1 MVFNLI
7 FNINVII
14 FNIIILTPKFRNINI
29 KMTKKTKKSTPL
41 EVPKKTSLV
50 DKLKFM
56 QKNKKND
63 N

>member
-1 MVFNLI
+1 MG
-7 FNINVII
+7 
-14 FNIIILTPKFRNINI
+14 
-29 KMTKKTKKSTPL
+29 KKTKNITPI

-63 N
+63 TESNKKD